1 MMIETA
7 APVTLQL
14 AFLIGAI
21 LVAGAIA
28 AWRRPQGWDEMF
40 DELER
45 SRGLSMAM
53 AWIAIIFG
61 ALVLV
66 LPGGWTDPL
75 AIAVSAVGLISL
87 AEGLV
92 LIALPDVYLGLVRP
106 LLRQPRAWAAFMLL
120 LGLAF
125 ILAGLTG
132 RASV

>member
-1 MMIETA
+1 MIETA

-14 AFLIGAI
+14 AILIGAI
-21 LVAGAIA
+21 LIAGAIA
-28 AWRRPQGWDEMF
+28 AWRRPLGWDEMLG
-40 DELER
+40 ELER
-45 SRGLSMAM
+45 SRGLSMAL
-53 AWIAIIFG
+53 AYVAILFG

-75 AIAVSAVGLISL
+75 AIAVSAVGLMAL

-92 LIALPDVYLGLVRP
+92 LIALPEVYLGLARP
-106 LLRQPRAWAAFMLL
+106 FLARPRAWAALMLL